1 MTWSCCVKRCRW
13 STSSSTSIS
22 RRTLGAAI
30 SRSPRRPLP
39 PGPPSSSPSPAFPGS
54 WIFSITMSIPMIRTS
69 SVRNCSSTPR
79 HFLISFFALA
89 LALIFIYLFFF
100 FSFYPFSSD
109 YLFTFQVFYFDIG
122 ENRRGRFLK
131 VLTLSSPS
139 PSPSFLCFPP
149 FPLSLLSI
157 NEQLLF

>member
-22 RRTLGAAI
+22 RRTLGAVI

-39 PGPPSSSPSPAFPGS
+39 LGPPSSSPSPVFPGS
-54 WIFSITMSIPMIRTS
+54 WISSITMSIPMIRTS
-69 SVRNCSSTPR
+69 SARNCSSTPR
-79 HFLISFFALA
+79 HFLLSFSALP
-89 LALIFIYLFFF
+89 LIYLFP
-100 FSFYPFSSD
+100 FYPFSSSD

-139 PSPSFLCFPP
+139 FLCFLSHPP
-149 FPLSLLSI
+149 PPP
-157 NEQLLF
+157 LLFFLL